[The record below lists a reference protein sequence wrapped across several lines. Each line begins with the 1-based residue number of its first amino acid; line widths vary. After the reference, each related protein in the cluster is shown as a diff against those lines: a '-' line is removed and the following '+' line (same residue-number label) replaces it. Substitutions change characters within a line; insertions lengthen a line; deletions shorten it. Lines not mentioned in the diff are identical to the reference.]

1 MVGIKELRKE
11 YDQDTRD
18 WRMYSRFSKENLAL
32 SRMKL
37 EMDLRQAL
45 DREEF
50 NVHYQPI
57 VDLVDG
63 QIEGFEALARWFA
76 DGDAIPPYEFITLAE
91 EIGTIFDLEQQI
103 LHRVCHDIKRWRETF
118 GDTAP
123 YVSVNLSGK
132 ELSNPKFP
140 AKVSQILAEHDVN
153 PAWLRFEVTESSIVE
168 NAEVASDVLSELKA
182 LGIRVYVDDFGT
194 GYSSLSSLHS
204 FPIDTLKIDQSF
216 ISGDAKETGGWE
228 IVRVIIGLARAL
240 GLEVIAEGIE
250 TSEQLDTIR
259 DLGCNYG
266 QGFLFSRPVP
276 SIEAERFLTGTNFE
290 VA

>member
-1 MVGIKELRKE
+1 M
-11 YDQDTRD
+11 
-18 WRMYSRFSKENLAL
+18 
-32 SRMKL
+32 
-37 EMDLRQAL
+37 
-45 DREEF
+45 
-50 NVHYQPI
+50 
-57 VDLVDG
+57 
-63 QIEGFEALARWFA
+63 
-76 DGDAIPPYEFITLAE
+76 
-91 EIGTIFDLEQQI
+91 
-103 LHRVCHDIKRWRETF
+103 CHDIKRWRESF
-118 GDTAP
+118 GDIAP

-140 AKVSQILAEHDVN
+140 AQVSQILTEHDVD

-168 NAEVASDVLSELKA
+168 NAEVASDVLSELQT

-216 ISGDAKETGGWE
+216 ISGDAEETGGWE

-259 DLGCNYG
+259 NLGCNYG
-266 QGFLFSRPVP
+266 QGYLFSRPVP
-276 SIEAERFLTGTNFE
+276 STEAERFLAGEKIE